1 MERGIHGS
9 PHFPQNMTDTVQKG
23 NGHPQLNA
31 SNAGIASTANNGML
45 RQCR

>member
-1 MERGIHGS
+1 MGVLTS
-9 PHFPQNMTDTVQKG
+9 PKTRLTLSKGG

-31 SNAGIASTANNGML
+31 SNAGIASAASNGML